1 MSLQRAKTTISNPLN
16 KRDHFSQDLVK
27 SLNDIKENYIS
38 IQNILLFKNKQN
50 YFDPQKYHPQDYLFI
65 MIDTETTGLQ
75 AYNKFQSYVDKKEV
89 KHDYISY
96 RNQIVEIGAVCYD
109 WNLKFESN
117 SEKTFFHGKIKDICL
132 NEFNSIYKIESA
144 LISRFNE
151 VYLSNKDNIIN
162 AFKIAQEKGGKYNPD
177 YSVFINNFPP
187 IFEDL
192 DEFNQQTLLRHIFKY
207 NLLIAINQMNQ
218 SDKRVF
224 KYLYDQNKTYT
235 VKDNYRDELHLIE
248 SLFDFIESKM
258 NMYYNVIIGAHNLPY
273 DQDMIKG
280 AIDSAIDFYTYI
292 EEDNSMKAHY
302 QNLLQ
307 RHHNIFKNN
316 INTIELFKDIL
327 NSKKYG
333 NRLIN
338 FYNQK
343 NDLRKIKILKHL
355 VKSLNKSKYS
365 SGSFSVSLGNLA
377 PISLNQDFHTTIN
390 DINVTVETLKLY
402 FCIPII
408 FDYYDKIKISN
419 KIRNI
424 IERI

>member
-1 MSLQRAKTTISNPLN
+1 MSLQRAKTITSNPLN
-16 KRDHFSQDLVK
+16 KRDLFSQDLVET
-27 SLNDIKENYIS
+27 LNDIRENYIS
-38 IQNILLFKNKQN
+38 IQNILLFKSKQN
-50 YFDPQKYHPQDYLFI
+50 YFDPKKYTPQDYLFI

-75 AYNKFQSYVDKKEV
+75 AFDKFESYTDKKGI

-96 RNQIVEIGAVCYD
+96 RNQIVEIGAVAYD
-109 WNLKFESN
+109 WNFKFETN
-117 SEKTFFHGKIKDICL
+117 SEKTFFHGKIKDISL

-151 VYLSNKDNIIN
+151 LYLSNKDNIIK
-162 AFKIAQEKGGKYNPD
+162 AFEIAQQKSGKFNPD
-177 YSVFINNFPP
+177 YNTFVSNFPP
-187 IFEDL
+187 IFKDL

-207 NLLIAINQMNQ
+207 NLLIAINGMNQ
-218 SDKRVF
+218 SDKRVY
-224 KYLYDQNKTYT
+224 KYLYEQNKTYT
-235 VKDNYRDELHLIE
+235 VKDSYRDELHLIE

-258 NMYYNVIIGAHNLPY
+258 DMYSNVIIGAHNLPY

-280 AIDSAIDFYTYI
+280 AITTAIDYYTYI
-292 EEDNSMKAHY
+292 ESDDSIKNHY

-307 RHHNIFKNN
+307 RHNNIFKNN
-316 INTIELFKDIL
+316 INTIDLFRDIL

-338 FYNQK
+338 SYNQK
-343 NDLRKIKILKHL
+343 NDLKKIKLLKHL

-390 DINVTVETLKLY
+390 DIYVTIETLKLY
-402 FCIPII
+402 FSIPII
-408 FDYYDKIKISN
+408 IDYYDKIKISQ
-419 KIRNI
+419 KIRNL
-424 IERI
+424 IEKI